1 MLNRASNHRCYLGLS
16 VIWIFLS
23 TILCAENSDRPNI
36 LWIIGEDASPHIGS
50 YGETL
55 IQTPNLDRMAG
66 QGVRFAKAF
75 VTSPVCSPSRSA
87 LITGVYQTTLGA
99 QNHRSQQ
106 TGVKGGGN
114 SLYYRSYE
122 LPDSIQLVPEL
133 FQEAGYFTSLGAGPD
148 CRKLGKT
155 DYNFISDPSVYHG
168 ADWRLCPPERPF
180 FAQIMLQ
187 GGKEWK
193 RVEPK
198 TDPAEVQLP
207 PQYPNH
213 PVLRRRWAAYLDT
226 WIQMDRE
233 VGEILSDLEEAGVAD
248 NTIVFFFTD
257 HGVVNARGKQF
268 LYDEGIQIPLIVRF
282 GRDRL
287 AGTVRSDL
295 VLHIDIAAA
304 SLGLAGIP
312 VPNHLDGRDFFD
324 PDYEPRS
331 MIVSAR
337 DRCDETVD
345 TIRCIRTD
353 RFKYIRNF
361 MSFRSHTQP
370 NETLDHQD
378 FLVTMRELHGS
389 GQLTELQSRIF
400 APARPVEELY
410 DLQADPHETINL
422 AGRDEFEATLLN
434 FRSGLYEWM
443 RDTGDLGLIPEPILE
458 QMGLIHKNKTFILTD
473 QENQNLVPGLIELI
487 EDGEQG
493 RITEL
498 RSAVDSPRASYR
510 YWAATWLGLNGDTE
524 SVKVLQNR
532 LMDPDPS
539 VRIASALAL
548 YRLGHASRSAEILAE
563 EIRDYN
569 LLTGLFAI
577 RALESMGGDAQPA
590 RSAIAEARNHP
601 YEYVRRIA
609 NRLSTE

>member
-1 MLNRASNHRCYLGLS
+1 MNTFLIHLRRVCWSAF
-16 VIWIFLS
+16 WILLS
-23 TILCAENSDRPNI
+23 TVLLAESPKPPNI
-36 LWIIGEDASPHIGS
+36 LWIVGEDASPHIGS

-55 IQTPNLDRMAG
+55 IRTPNLDRMASR
-66 QGVRFAKAF
+66 GVRFAKAF

-87 LITGVYQTTLGA
+87 LITGMYQTTLGA

-114 SLYYRSYE
+114 SLYYGSYE

-155 DYNFISDPSVYHG
+155 DYNFVSDPSVYHG
-168 ADWRLCPPERPF
+168 ADWRLCPPDRPF

-193 RVEPK
+193 KVEPT

-207 PQYPNH
+207 PQYPDH

-257 HGVVNARGKQF
+257 HGVVHARGKQF

-282 GRDRL
+282 GHDHL

-295 VLHIDIAAA
+295 ILHIDIAAA

-312 VPNHLDGRDFFD
+312 VPKYLDGLDFFD
-324 PDYEPRS
+324 PDYEPRN

-378 FLVTMRELHGS
+378 FLVAMRELHGS
-389 GQLTELQSRIF
+389 GRLTELQSRIF

-410 DLQADPHETINL
+410 DLREDPDETVNL
-422 AGRDEFEATLLN
+422 ADDEEFTATLRA
-434 FRSGLYEWM
+434 FRGKLYEWM
-443 RDTGDLGLIPEPILE
+443 EDSGDLGLIPEPILE
-458 QMGLIHKNKTFILTD
+458 DLGLTCGNKLFILD
-473 QENQNLVPGLIELI
+473 APENHNLVTELVELI
-487 EDGEQG
+487 EDGEQE
-493 RITEL
+493 RL
-498 RSAVDSPRASYR
+498 DKLCAALASPRPSIR
-510 YWAATWLGLNGDTE
+510 YWDATWLGLVG
-524 SVKVLQNR
+524 KVNCVDELENR
-532 LMDPDPS
+532 LMDPDAT
-539 VRIASALAL
+539 VRIAVALAL
-548 YRLGHASRSAEILAE
+548 YRLGHASRSVEILAE
-563 EIRDYN
+563 EIRNYN
-569 LLTGLFAI
+569 LLVGLYAI
-577 RALESMGGDAQPA
+577 RALESMGEGAQPA
-590 RSAIAEARNHP
+590 RDAVVAARNHP

-609 NRLSTE
+609 NRLSMK